1 MHFDTFFDIYRECEL
16 FVFIINPLSSTAD
29 RKGLTMTGSV
39 FILGGNLILILAA
52 AWWVLHP

>member
-1 MHFDTFFDIYRECEL
+1 MRSILIYNET
-16 FVFIINPLSSTAD
+16 LSTNAD

-39 FILGGNLILILAA
+39 FILGGSLILILAA